1 MLVLKKPLSSC
12 DRTSPPTLTY
22 PETRYLLTVT
32 AHSMITDRN
41 REGASG
47 DAHEAFHHG
56 FEQPT
61 SLEVSLVAVFLFF
74 EHQRALALALIKKET
89 ADSEPASREGTRN
102 GRASPGC

>member
-1 MLVLKKPLSSC
+1 MLVMKKPLSSC
-12 DRTSPPTLTY
+12 DTTSPPRLAY

-61 SLEVSLVAVFLFF
+61 SLEVSLVQFFCFLS
-74 EHQRALALALIKKET
+74 IKELL
-89 ADSEPASREGTRN
+89 RLL
-102 GRASPGC
+102 